1 MSKKALYLL
10 GIALTIILGTF
21 LYVKFCCNCGAAEPK
36 ADIEKTPSTVIKNDN
51 FVPFVLAGSGFEY
64 QTNDNFKF
72 LKNSETVIQPISD
85 SIAIGIENLK
95 TFWFQIQSKK

>member
-21 LYVKFCCNCGAAEPK
+21 LYIKFCCNCGVTEPK
-36 ADIEKTPSTVIKNDN
+36 AAEKAPPAVIKTNN
-51 FVPFVLAGSGFEY
+51 FVPFVLNGSGFEY

-72 LKNSETVIQPISD
+72 LKNNTAIIQPVSD
-85 SIAIGIENLK
+85 SIIIGIENLNR
-95 TFWFQIQSKK
+95 I